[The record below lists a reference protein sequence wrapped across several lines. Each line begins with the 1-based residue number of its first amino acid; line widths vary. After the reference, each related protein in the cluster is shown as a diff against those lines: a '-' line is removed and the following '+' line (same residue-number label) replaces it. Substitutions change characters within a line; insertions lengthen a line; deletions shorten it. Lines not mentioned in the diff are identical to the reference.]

1 MISYKEAEDYIS
13 DIPKFA
19 GKNTVQDTG
28 RLLLALTGNEWKSKV
43 IHVAGT
49 NGKGSVCAYLRSV
62 LLESGRSVGMFIS
75 PHLETMRERISVN
88 GEMIS
93 EQDFAACFEH
103 VMERV
108 EEGKKEGLSHPSFFE
123 YLFLWKPGLG
133 AG

>member
-93 EQDFAACFEH
+93 EQDFAACF
-103 VMERV
+103 
-108 EEGKKEGLSHPSFFE
+108 
-123 YLFLWKPGLG
+123 
-133 AG
+133 